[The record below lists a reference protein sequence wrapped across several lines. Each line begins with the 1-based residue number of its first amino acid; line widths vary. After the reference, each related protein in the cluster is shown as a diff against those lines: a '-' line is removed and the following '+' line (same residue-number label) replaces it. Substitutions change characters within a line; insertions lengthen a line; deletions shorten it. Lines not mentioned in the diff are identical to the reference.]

1 MKVMLLRDSRIMHKA
16 GEIVEVS
23 PTEHDFLLDVQSAVD
38 VEEDKQEEEPKPRTR
53 RSAKK

>member
-1 MKVMLLRDSRIMHKA
+1 MKVLLLRDSRIMHKA

>member
-1 MKVMLLRDSRIMHKA
+1 MKVLLLRDSRIMHKA

-38 VEEDKQEEEPKPRTR
+38 VEEDKQEEEPKPRTK

>member
-1 MKVMLLRDSRIMHKA
+1 MKVLLLRDSRIMHKA

-38 VEEDKQEEEPKPRTR
+38 VEEDKQEEEQKSRTR

>member
-38 VEEDKQEEEPKPRTR
+38 VQENKPEEEPKPKAR

>member
-38 VEEDKQEEEPKPRTR
+38 VEENKPEEEPKPRTR

>member
-1 MKVMLLRDSRIMHKA
+1 MRVLLLRDSRIMHKA
-16 GEIVEVS
+16 GEIVDVS

-38 VEEDKQEEEPKPRTR
+38 VQDDKPEEEPKPRAR